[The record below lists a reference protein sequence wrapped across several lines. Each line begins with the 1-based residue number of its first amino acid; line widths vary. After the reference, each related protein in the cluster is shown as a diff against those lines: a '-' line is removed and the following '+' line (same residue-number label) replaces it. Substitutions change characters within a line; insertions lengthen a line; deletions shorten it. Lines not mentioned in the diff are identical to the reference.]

1 MYKTTIAKPGIVA
14 AMLGYT
20 LLSAN
25 AYAQSN
31 SAEVG
36 VSVTVSGPVETE
48 IRTIDSSGNSSA
60 WERVA
65 PESIEYYIDENDDYS
80 WLDYVPSQSYQ
91 PKDNTESDA
100 FYERLDQEYS
110 MTSGNKL
117 FEKLKSKALGLFQN
131 MYFRM
136 EYGF

>member
-1 MYKTTIAKPGIVA
+1 MRTVKQGLTA

-25 AYAQSN
+25 NAYSQSN

-36 VSVTVSGPVETE
+36 VSVTVIGPLETE
-48 IRTIDSSGNSSA
+48 IRTIDSLGNSSA

-65 PESIEYYIDENDDYS
+65 PDSIEYYTDENDDYS

-100 FYERLDQEYS
+100 FYESLD
-110 MTSGNKL
+110 
-117 FEKLKSKALGLFQN
+117 
-131 MYFRM
+131 
-136 EYGF
+136 